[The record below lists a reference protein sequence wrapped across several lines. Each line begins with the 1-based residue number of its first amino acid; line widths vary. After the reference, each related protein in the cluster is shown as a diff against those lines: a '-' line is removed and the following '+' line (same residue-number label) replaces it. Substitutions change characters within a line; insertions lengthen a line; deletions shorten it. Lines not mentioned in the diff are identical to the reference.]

1 MNPLKGLKNAAT
13 YDGIEHRIC
22 EMAADFPDTDGLKI
36 GGKFFYLKFRNGEI
50 TEKEFAK
57 FIYDKI
63 VRYCIPRKK
72 YQEAMRKF
80 SSTGEERYIIDLH
93 DQAKNLFIKSL
104 KENGAHLGEPGEL
117 IAFIIL
123 EAFFDAPQIA
133 CKMFLKTSEKM
144 PVHGS
149 DSVHIKIAGDNDKLE
164 LIWGEAKM
172 YQSLSSAMDKA
183 IKSIESFI
191 GKNPDELDRPPRER
205 DIDIIKDMPDVDSD
219 EMKTALC
226 NYFDPYYEQSNN
238 WKEIHCCFVGFD
250 YTLYNSLQGSSDEE
264 IESYF
269 KENYLKRIQSAH
281 KLFAQK
287 VLEHDLK
294 SLEFILLLLPF
305 KSVENFRHEFFQLLG
320 ITNFNIEANS
330 DDK

>member
-1 MNPLKGLKNAAT
+1 MNTA
-13 YDGIEHRIC
+13 
-22 EMAADFPDTDGLKI
+22 
-36 GGKFFYLKFRNGEI
+36 EI
-50 TEKEFAK
+50 
-57 FIYDKI
+57 
-63 VRYCIPRKK
+63 
-72 YQEAMRKF
+72 
-80 SSTGEERYIIDLH
+80 L
-93 DQAKNLFIKSL
+93 N
-104 KENGAHLGEPGEL
+104 L
-117 IAFIIL
+117 IAIIVIPIAAVL
-123 EAFFDAPQIA
+123 IGQYLQSQAEKRKDKMQI
-133 CKMFLKTSEKM
+133 FKTLMTSRIYGWT
-144 PVHGS
+144 V
-149 DSVHIKIAGDNDKLE
+149 DSVH
-164 LIWGEAKM
+164 
-172 YQSLSSAMDKA
+172 
-183 IKSIESFI
+183 
-191 GKNPDELDRPPRER
+191 
-205 DIDIIKDMPDVDSD
+205 SD

-226 NYFDPYYEQSNN
+226 NYFDPYSEQSNN